1 MGTPVTGGHYG
12 SLGDLRA
19 LSRGNLDV
27 FVDFREL
34 YAALIEDWLG
44 GDQTRV
50 LPGAPFAK
58 LPIIA

>member
-1 MGTPVTGGHYG
+1 MGAPVLGGHYG

-19 LSRGNLDV
+19 VSGGTLDV
-27 FVDFREL
+27 FVDFREV

-44 GDQTRV
+44 GDQARV